1 MNGAIRGL
9 ARFLNSAILGLAR
22 ELNGSNR
29 MRKKIKKILDAISTF
44 HYSKNMN
51 NTMNTTTTDNEI
63 LSLAALTHADL
74 PGYDAFLDTL
84 DAACED
90 CEPVDGDDMSEYADD
105 QQDDDSEPRE
115 DNFRDDVDADA
126 NALAGAGYG
135 TDEDYGYYGE
145 DNGWD

>member
-90 CEPVDGDDMSEYADD
+90 
-105 QQDDDSEPRE
+105 
-115 DNFRDDVDADA
+115 NFRDDVDADA

>member
-1 MNGAIRGL
+1 MN
-9 ARFLNSAILGLAR
+9 
-22 ELNGSNR
+22 
-29 MRKKIKKILDAISTF
+29 STI
-44 HYSKNMN
+44 
-51 NTMNTTTTDNEI
+51 NTTTTDNEI

-74 PGYDAFLDTL
+74 PGYDTFLDTL

-90 CEPVDGDDMSEYADD
+90 CEPVDGDDMSEFDGDQHDD
-105 QQDDDSEPRE
+105 GDDAHGFNREPRE

-135 TDEDYGYYGE
+135 TDEDYGYFGE